1 MQVNLATRYYLCHFM
16 LNRGVCYF
24 FLHKEIERLAT
35 PPKTTDFNQDLSDL
49 ETWVF
54 ESSRTCLHNALL
66 TVACL
71 RSHEQLIGW
80 YQIQMLVA
88 AYAVILECSVQSPQM
103 FTDIED
109 PDETLNS
116 IDHLLES
123 VRVQTTG
130 SRWTIDMLK
139 DVRRNLNGT
148 SPLASLRPTP
158 GPALHT
164 PSTGNT

>member
-1 MQVNLATRYYLCHFM
+1 M

-35 PPKTTDFNQDLSDL
+35 PLKTADNSQDLSDL

-71 RSHEQLIGW
+71 RSHPQLIGW
-80 YQIQMLVA
+80 YQMQMLIA
-88 AYAVILECSVQSPQM
+88 CYAVILQCSVQSPSM

-109 PDETLNS
+109 PDQTLSS
-116 IDHLLES
+116 IESQLES

-139 DVRRNLNGT
+139 NVRTNLNAT
-148 SPLASLRPTP
+148 SPHSSLRPTP
-158 GPALHT
+158 GSALSVQT
-164 PSTGNT
+164 PNTGT